1 MPQANLKL
9 DVTFEFEIAAPE
21 ALLSGD
27 HASLCRKLSELLGTL
42 VLQGM
47 PKVTATQLAK
57 AGAHLV
63 GHHYHLDAK
72 NLSASRV
79 DRALLAAAA
88 PHLTDAELDDLAHR
102 ASGKMPEDAAAL
114 QRYLRR
120 QALALVNEYRLVP
133 CQVEGKLKSS
143 GTITAITLDAT
154 LNLTNG
160 SVMIDEAGRQNRL
173 QQGAGA
179 VTVIAA
185 DGTVRLGGNCEGHT
199 LSGPVIGV
207 SIADIASARDALI
220 RLWQAGQQP

>member
-1 MPQANLKL
+1 MSLANLKL

-27 HASLCRKLSELLGTL
+27 HASLCRKFSDLLGAL

-57 AGAHLV
+57 AGARLV
-63 GHHYHLDAK
+63 GHHYHLDAQ
-72 NLSASRV
+72 NLSVSRI
-79 DRALLAAAA
+79 DRTLLAAAA
-88 PHLTDAELDDLAHR
+88 PHLTDAELDDLARR
-102 ASGKMPEDAAAL
+102 ASGKTPDDAAAL

-143 GTITAITLDAT
+143 GTVTAITLDAT

-179 VTVIAA
+179 VTVTAA
-185 DGTVRLGGNCEGHT
+185 GGVVHLPGNCEGHT

-220 RLWQAGQQP
+220 QLWQADRR